1 MIEEITNKF
10 GTKLKLIQN
19 SCKLQFY
26 SHKLSKNNIFHI
38 IIHFK
43 LYIYIYIYL
52 FIYLYYKF
60 KILNNI
66 IHFTLLL
73 NLKNKILNHKIENP
87 KLPHM

>member
-10 GTKLKLIQN
+10 GTKLKPIQN
-19 SCKLQFY
+19 SYKLQLY
-26 SHKLSKNNIFHI
+26 SHKLSKNNIFHT

-43 LYIYIYIYL
+43 FY
-52 FIYLYYKF
+52 IYLYYKF

>member
-43 LYIYIYIYL
+43 FYIYL
-52 FIYLYYKF
+52 YLYYKL